1 MPSERVRVAKIG
13 AAHGVRGEV
22 RLFAYTED
30 PLALRS
36 YGELED
42 ESGTRRFRIV
52 SLRPAKD
59 HLIARI
65 EGIGDR
71 NEAASLTHLELY
83 VPRARLPQQKAAGTF
98 YQADLVGLSVET
110 KEGEKLGEVVGVRNF
125 GAGDLLEIKLAQGGK
140 TALLPF
146 IDPYVPLIDVKGGRI
161 VADPPQGLFNEN
173 AKA

>member
-1 MPSERVRVAKIG
+1 MPSERVRIAKIG

-52 SLRPAKD
+52 SLRPAKN
-59 HLIARI
+59 HLVARI
-65 EGIGDR
+65 EGVGDR
-71 NEAASLTHLELY
+71 DEASSLTHLELY
-83 VPRARLPQQKAAGTF
+83 VPRARLPQQKEADRF
-98 YQADLVGLSVET
+98 YHADLVGLSVET
-110 KEGEKLGEVVGVRNF
+110 KAGEKLGEVIGVRNY
-125 GAGDLLEIKLAQGGK
+125 GAGDLLEIKRVRGENVLI
-140 TALLPF
+140 PF
-146 IDPYVPLIDVKGGRI
+146 IDQYVPEIDIGGGRI
-161 VADPPQGLFNEN
+161 VADPPEGLFDED

>member
-1 MPSERVRVAKIG
+1 MPSERVRIAKIG

-30 PLALRS
+30 PLALRA

-59 HLIARI
+59 HLVARF
-65 EGIGDR
+65 EGVGDR
-71 NEAASLTHLELY
+71 DEAASLTHLELY
-83 VPRARLPQQKAAGTF
+83 VARERLPQRREPGTF
-98 YQADLVGLSVET
+98 YHADLVGLCVET
-110 KEGEKLGEVVGVRNF
+110 KTGEKLGEVIGVRNF
-125 GAGDLLEIKLAQGGK
+125 GAGDLLEIKLANGGK

-161 VADPPQGLFNEN
+161 VADPPEGLFNEN

>member
-52 SLRPAKD
+52 SLRPAKN
-59 HLIARI
+59 HLVAQI
-65 EGIGDR
+65 EGVGDR
-71 NEAASLTHLELY
+71 DEAARLTHLELY
-83 VPRARLPQQKAAGTF
+83 APRARLPQQTEADTF
-98 YQADLVGLSVET
+98 YHADLIGLCVET
-110 KEGEKLGEVVGVRNF
+110 KEGEKLGEVIGVQNF
-125 GAGDLLEIKLAQGGK
+125 GAGDLLEIKLARGGK

-146 IDPYVPLIDVKGGRI
+146 IDQYVPAVDIGGGRI
-161 VADPPQGLFNEN
+161 VADPPHGLFDEG

>member
-1 MPSERVRVAKIG
+1 MPSERVRIAKIG

-30 PLALRS
+30 PLAIRA

-65 EGIGDR
+65 EGVGDR
-71 NEAASLTHLELY
+71 NGAASLTHLELY
-83 VPRARLPQQKAAGTF
+83 VPRARLPRQKEAGTF
-98 YQADLVGLSVET
+98 YHADLVGLSVET
-110 KEGEKLGEVVGVRNF
+110 KDGEKLGEVIGVQNF
-125 GAGDLLEIKLAQGGK
+125 GAGDLLEIKSAHGANVLI
-140 TALLPF
+140 PF
-146 IDPYVPLIDVKGGRI
+146 IDQYVPAVDIGGGKI
-161 VADPPQGLFNEN
+161 IADPPLGLFDEN
-173 AKA
+173 AEG

>member
-30 PLALRS
+30 PLALRA

-52 SLRPAKD
+52 SLRAAKD

-65 EGIGDR
+65 EGVGDR
-71 NEAASLTHLELY
+71 NDAASLTHLELY
-83 VPRARLPQQKAAGTF
+83 VPRARLPQRKDADTF

-110 KEGEKLGEVVGVRNF
+110 KAGDKLGEVIGVRNF
-125 GAGDLLEIKLAQGGK
+125 GAGDLLEIKRAQGENV
-140 TALLPF
+140 LIPF
-146 IDPYVPLIDVKGGRI
+146 IDRYVPAVDIASGKI
-161 VADPPQGLFNEN
+161 VADPPQGLFDEN
-173 AKA
+173 AKG

>member
-30 PLALRS
+30 PFALRS
-36 YGELED
+36 YGDLED

-52 SLRPAKD
+52 SLRAAKD

-65 EGIGDR
+65 EGVGDR
-71 NEAASLTHLELY
+71 DEASQLTHLELY
-83 VPRARLPQQKAAGTF
+83 VPRARLPRQKEAGTF

-110 KEGEKLGEVVGVRNF
+110 KEGEKLGEVIGVRNF
-125 GAGDLLEIKLAQGGK
+125 GAGDLLEIKRAQGDNV
-140 TALLPF
+140 LIPF
-146 IDPYVPLIDVKGGRI
+146 IDPYVPAVDIGSGKI
-161 VADPPQGLFNEN
+161 VADPPVGLFDEN
-173 AKA
+173 TKG

>member
-1 MPSERVRVAKIG
+1 MPSERVRIAKIG

-30 PLALRS
+30 PLALRA

-59 HLIARI
+59 HLVARF
-65 EGIGDR
+65 EGVGDR
-71 NEAASLTHLELY
+71 DEAASLTHLELY
-83 VPRARLPQQKAAGTF
+83 VARERLPQRREPGTL
-98 YQADLVGLSVET
+98 YHADLVGLCVET
-110 KEGEKLGEVVGVRNF
+110 KTGEKLGEVIGVRNF
-125 GAGDLLEIKLAQGGK
+125 GAGDLLEIKLANGGK

-161 VADPPQGLFNEN
+161 VADPPEGLFNEN

>member
-1 MPSERVRVAKIG
+1 MPSERVRIAKIG

-30 PLALRS
+30 PLALRT

-59 HLIARI
+59 HLVARF
-65 EGIGDR
+65 EGVGDR
-71 NEAASLTHLELY
+71 DQAASLTHLELY
-83 VPRARLPQQKAAGTF
+83 VARERLPQRKEPGTF
-98 YQADLVGLSVET
+98 YHADLVGLCVET
-110 KEGEKLGEVVGVRNF
+110 KTGEKLGEVIGVRNF
-125 GAGDLLEIKLAQGGK
+125 GAGDLLEIKLARDGK

-161 VADPPQGLFNEN
+161 VADPPEGLFNEN